1 MVATLEENKAAY
13 EKMKDYLEDE
23 HFFRW
28 VIFYDGELAGIYDD
42 AQDACLN
49 AIARYKRGPYHIR
62 MVGRENIRKQKE
74 LMAAAVDR
82 RKIYG
87 EC

>member
-1 MVATLEENKAAY
+1 MAATLEENMAAY

-28 VIFYDGELAGIYDD
+28 VIFYDGELVGIYDE

-49 AIARYKRGPYHIR
+49 AIA
-62 MVGRENIRKQKE
+62 
-74 LMAAAVDR
+74 
-82 RKIYG
+82 
-87 EC
+87 